1 VKAADSLAVEV
12 KNVCLTRQGNEIL
25 RGVSLSLPKGKC
37 SALLGPNGCGKTTLT
52 RLLTGNLYP
61 TAGTVQVLGETIG
74 ATDVRKLRAR
84 IGLINPSSTSTQV
97 VPVVDPRLS
106 ATRAVVTGL
115 LGTAALH
122 PADEKT
128 LPSDAFD
135 HARHHLEAVS
145 MASHL
150 NQSFGTLST
159 GEQRRV
165 LIARAMIRKPEL
177 FILDEPTVGLDIHG
191 REQVLATVDRV
202 LKEPDPPTVL
212 LITHHVEELPPDTAQ
227 TFLMRDGLITAGGPP
242 EAVLT
247 PEKLSDTFGCKV
259 FVRRED
265 GRWWLQVLPEAWI
278 ELLNNSN

>member
-1 VKAADSLAVEV
+1 MQRADPPAVELQ
-12 KNVCLTRQGNEIL
+12 NVCLTRQGNEIL

-52 RLLTGNLYP
+52 RLLTGHLYP
-61 TAGTVQVLGETIG
+61 TAGSVEVLGETIG
-74 ATDVRKLRAR
+74 ATDVRKLRAW

-97 VPVVDPRLS
+97 VPVVDPRLN

-128 LPSDAFD
+128 LPADAFNR
-135 HARHHLEAVS
+135 ARHHLDTVS
-145 MASHL
+145 MAKHL
-150 NQSFGTLST
+150 DQPFGTLST

-165 LIARAMIRKPEL
+165 LIARAMIRRPEL
-177 FILDEPTVGLDIHG
+177 LILDEPTVGLDIHG

-202 LKEPDPPTVL
+202 LKEPNPPTVL

-227 TFLMRDGLITAGGPP
+227 TFLMRDGVITTAGPP

-247 PEKLSDTFGCKV
+247 PERLSDTFGCKV

-265 GRWWLQVLPEAWI
+265 GRWWLQVLPEAWL
-278 ELLNNSN
+278 ELLR